1 MKISVLGSGAFGTAL
16 AISLTNVRNSV
27 TLWGRNRKQV
37 TTFSK
42 ERENKD
48 RLPNCPFPNS
58 LNITADLEIACLAE
72 AILIA
77 VPTQSLRKFLQINQ
91 NYLRDKLLIACCK
104 GFDIETGKGP
114 VEMLK
119 STTEKTALLTGPSF
133 ANDIARG
140 LPTALTLAC
149 EQAELGIALQNQLTS
164 KNIRLY
170 RTQDVIGAELGGGLK
185 NVIAIG
191 CGAAIGAGLG
201 ESARAAL
208 MTRGFAEMRRF
219 ASALGGRDATL
230 CGLSGFGDLSLTC
243 MSEQSRNF
251 RYGLQLGQYRD
262 FKENTTV
269 EGKFTAKAALTKADK
284 LGLDMPIIRS
294 VSDLVSGKKDVETL
308 LAALLARPQK
318 EE

>member
-1 MKISVLGSGAFGTAL
+1 M
-16 AISLTNVRNSV
+16 
-27 TLWGRNRKQV
+27 
-37 TTFSK
+37 
-42 ERENKD
+42 
-48 RLPNCPFPNS
+48 
-58 LNITADLEIACLAE
+58 
-72 AILIA
+72 
-77 VPTQSLRKFLQINQ
+77 
-91 NYLRDKLLIACCK
+91 
-104 GFDIETGKGP
+104 
-114 VEMLK
+114 
-119 STTEKTALLTGPSF
+119 
-133 ANDIARG
+133 
-140 LPTALTLAC
+140 AC

-219 ASALGGRDATL
+219 AAALGGRDTTL

-251 RYGLQLGQYRD
+251 RYGMQLDQGRD
-262 FKENTTV
+262 FQENTTV
-269 EGKFTAKAALTKADK
+269 EGKFTAQAALTKADK
-284 LGLDMPIIRS
+284 LGLDLPVIKS
-294 VSDLVSGKKDVETL
+294 VSDLVTGKKDVETL

>member
-1 MKISVLGSGAFGTAL
+1 MKISILGIGAFGTAL
-16 AISLTNVRNSV
+16 SISLTTRKNSI
-27 TLWGRNRKQV
+27 TLWGRNSEQV
-37 TTFSK
+37 IAFSQD
-42 ERENKD
+42 RENKT
-48 RLPNCPFPNS
+48 RLPNCPFPTS
-58 LNITADLEIACLAE
+58 LCVTSDLEFACDAD

-77 VPTQSLRKFLQINQ
+77 VPTQSLRKFVEENHK
-91 NYLRDKLLIACCK
+91 YLHGKTLIACCK
-104 GFDIETGKGP
+104 GFDMETGKGP
-114 VEMLK
+114 VDMLQNA
-119 STTEKTALLTGPSF
+119 SDQVAILTGPSF

-149 EQAELGIALQNQLTS
+149 EQAELGIALQDQLMS
-164 KNIRLY
+164 ENIRLY

-191 CGAAIGAGLG
+191 CGAAVGAGLG

-219 ASALGGRDATL
+219 AAALGGRDTTL
-230 CGLSGFGDLSLTC
+230 CGLSGLGDLSLTC

-251 RYGLQLGQYRD
+251 RYGLQLGQARD

-269 EGKFTAKAALTKADK
+269 EGKFTAQAALTKADK
-284 LGLDMPIIRS
+284 LGLDVPIIRS
-294 VSDLVSGKKDVETL
+294 VSDLVTGKKDVDTL

>member
-1 MKISVLGSGAFGTAL
+1 M
-16 AISLTNVRNSV
+16 
-27 TLWGRNRKQV
+27 
-37 TTFSK
+37 
-42 ERENKD
+42 
-48 RLPNCPFPNS
+48 
-58 LNITADLEIACLAE
+58 
-72 AILIA
+72 
-77 VPTQSLRKFLQINQ
+77 
-91 NYLRDKLLIACCK
+91 
-104 GFDIETGKGP
+104 ETGKGP
-114 VEMLK
+114 VDILK
-119 STTEKTALLTGPSF
+119 NASDQAAILTGPSF

-170 RTQDVIGAELGGGLK
+170 RKQDVIGAELGGGLK

-208 MTRGFAEMRRF
+208 MTRGFAEMRSF
-219 ASALGGRDATL
+219 AAALGGHDTTL

-251 RYGLQLGQYRD
+251 RYGLQLGQERD
-262 FKENTTV
+262 FEENTTV
-269 EGKFTAKAALTKADK
+269 EGKFTAQAALTKADK
-284 LGLDMPIIRS
+284 LGLDVPIIRS
-294 VSDLVSGKKDVETL
+294 VSDLVTGKKDVETL

>member
-16 AISLTNVRNSV
+16 AISLTSGKNAV
-27 TLWGRNRKQV
+27 TLWGRNPKQV
-37 TTFSK
+37 AALLHA
-42 ERENKD
+42 RENKE
-48 RLPNCPFPNS
+48 RLPNCPFPVA
-58 LNITADLEIACLAE
+58 LNVTSDLEMACDADT
-72 AILIA
+72 ILIA
-77 VPTQSLRKFLQINQ
+77 VPTQSLRQFVNEHH
-91 NYLRDKLLIACCK
+91 NYLKGKSLIAGCK
-104 GFDIETGKGP
+104 GFDLETGKGP
-114 VEMLK
+114 VALLTPA
-119 STTEKTALLTGPSF
+119 SNKTAILTGPSF
-133 ANDIARG
+133 ADDIARG

-149 EQAELGIALQNQLTS
+149 ENANLGKELQETLHS

-219 ASALGGRDATL
+219 ASALGGVDTTL

-251 RYGLQLGQYRD
+251 RFGIQLGQGQV
-262 FKENTTV
+262 FGENTTV
-269 EGKFTAKAALTKADK
+269 EGKFTAQAALTKANK
-284 LGLDMPIIRS
+284 LGLDTPIIRS
-294 VSDLVSGKKDVETL
+294 VADLISGQRTVETI

>member
-16 AISLTNVRNSV
+16 AISLSTSDNSIS
-27 TLWGRNRKQV
+27 LWGRNPKQV
-37 TTFSK
+37 IAFLQD
-42 ERENKD
+42 RENKD
-48 RLPNCPFPNS
+48 RLPNCPFPTS
-58 LNITADLEIACLAE
+58 LCVTSDLGLACDAD

-77 VPTQSLRKFLQINQ
+77 VPTQSLRKFVEKNREYLQG
-91 NYLRDKLLIACCK
+91 KPLIACCK

-114 VEMLK
+114 VDILINA
-119 STTEKTALLTGPSF
+119 SDQAAILTGPSF

-170 RTQDVIGAELGGGLK
+170 RTQDVTGAELGGGLK

-219 ASALGGRDATL
+219 AAALGGRDTTL

-251 RYGLQLGQYRD
+251 RYGLQLGQ
-262 FKENTTV
+262 
-269 EGKFTAKAALTKADK
+269 G
-284 LGLDMPIIRS
+284 
-294 VSDLVSGKKDVETL
+294 
-308 LAALLARPQK
+308 
-318 EE
+318 

>member
-16 AISLTNVRNSV
+16 AISLTNGGNSV
-27 TLWGRNRKQV
+27 TLWGRNPKQV
-37 TTFSK
+37 NAFSK
-42 ERENKD
+42 DRENKD
-48 RLPNCPFPNS
+48 RLPNCPFPPS
-58 LNITADLEIACLAE
+58 LCVTSDLELACDAD

-77 VPTQSLRKFLQINQ
+77 VPTQSLRKFLEENDK
-91 NYLRDKLLIACCK
+91 YLRGKTLIACCK
-104 GFDIETGKGP
+104 GFDMETGKGP
-114 VEMLK
+114 VDMLK
-119 STTEKTALLTGPSF
+119 NASDQAAILTGPSF

-149 EQAELGIALQNQLTS
+149 DQTGLGIALQDQLTS

-170 RTQDVIGAELGGGLK
+170 RTQDVVGAELGGGLK

-208 MTRGFAEMRRF
+208 MTRGFSEMRRF
-219 ASALGGRDATL
+219 ASALGGRDTTL

-251 RYGLQLGQYRD
+251 RYGMQLGQGHD
-262 FKENTTV
+262 FKEQTTV
-269 EGKFTAKAALTKADK
+269 EGKFTAQAALTKAIK
-284 LGLDMPIIRS
+284 LGLDVPVIRS
-294 VSDLVSGKKDVETL
+294 VSDLVTGRKTVETL

>member
-1 MKISVLGSGAFGTAL
+1 
-16 AISLTNVRNSV
+16 
-27 TLWGRNRKQV
+27 
-37 TTFSK
+37 
-42 ERENKD
+42 
-48 RLPNCPFPNS
+48 
-58 LNITADLEIACLAE
+58 
-72 AILIA
+72 
-77 VPTQSLRKFLQINQ
+77 
-91 NYLRDKLLIACCK
+91 
-104 GFDIETGKGP
+104 
-114 VEMLK
+114 MLK
-119 STTEKTALLTGPSF
+119 NASDQAAILTGPSF

-149 EQAELGIALQNQLTS
+149 EQAELGIALQNQLVS

-219 ASALGGRDATL
+219 TAALGGRDTTL

-251 RYGLQLGQYRD
+251 RYGMQMGQGRD
-262 FKENTTV
+262 FKNTTV
-269 EGKFTAKAALTKADK
+269 EGKFTAQAALTKADK
-284 LGLDMPIIRS
+284 LGLDI
-294 VSDLVSGKKDVETL
+294 
-308 LAALLARPQK
+308 ANQ
-318 EE
+318 